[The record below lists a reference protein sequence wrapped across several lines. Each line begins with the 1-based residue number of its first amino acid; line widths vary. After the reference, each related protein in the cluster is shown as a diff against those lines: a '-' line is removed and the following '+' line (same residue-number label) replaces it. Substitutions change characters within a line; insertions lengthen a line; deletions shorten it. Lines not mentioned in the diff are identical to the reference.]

1 MNLSNSH
8 SLILG
13 LLIGALAM
21 WLWDHRDEISF
32 LSANKTKISGAEKIY
47 SGLRDIL

>member
-13 LLIGALAM
+13 LLLGALAM
-21 WLWDHRDEISF
+21 WLYDHRDELNF
-32 LSANKTKISGAEKIY
+32 LSANRTKISGAEKVF
-47 SGLRDIL
+47 SGIRDIL